1 MIALRSASSG
11 WLTVTVAVRLPP
23 LLSTDRR
30 AAASS
35 RAYCGASYL
44 RSGPRSVIGPPSKRN
59 PAQPITRACSLLA
72 TLGVHIVPQLLTVL
86 RTAFLVYVRV
96 LLFLQG
102 LFLVFLVW
110 AVFSRG
116 VPIAIVLVFSL
127 LGLAQI
133 VTALLLRR
141 GRRWAAISAIL
152 IEALWALAAAALGY
166 KTIKDWPLNLQL
178 AEQLTAVTALFLV
191 TIFGLAL
198 RPVRAYAGLVRR

>member
-1 MIALRSASSG
+1 M
-11 WLTVTVAVRLPP
+11 
-23 LLSTDRR
+23 
-30 AAASS
+30 
-35 RAYCGASYL
+35 
-44 RSGPRSVIGPPSKRN
+44 
-59 PAQPITRACSLLA
+59 
-72 TLGVHIVPQLLTVL
+72 HIVAQLLTVL

-102 LFLVFLVW
+102 LFLLFLVW

-116 VPIAIVLVFSL
+116 VPIAVVLIFSL
-127 LGLAQI
+127 LGLAEI
-133 VTALLLRR
+133 ATAIMLRR

-152 IEALWALAAAALGY
+152 IEVLWALVAAALGY

-191 TIFGLAL
+191 TIFGLLL

>member
-1 MIALRSASSG
+1 M
-11 WLTVTVAVRLPP
+11 
-23 LLSTDRR
+23 
-30 AAASS
+30 
-35 RAYCGASYL
+35 
-44 RSGPRSVIGPPSKRN
+44 
-59 PAQPITRACSLLA
+59 
-72 TLGVHIVPQLLTVL
+72 PQLLTVL

-116 VPIAIVLVFSL
+116 VPIAIVLLVSF

-133 VTALLLRR
+133 VTAVLLRR

-166 KTIKDWPLNLQL
+166 KTIRDWPLDLQL
-178 AEQLTAVTALFLV
+178 LEQLTAVTALFLV
-191 TIFGLAL
+191 TIFGLLL
-198 RPVRAYAGLVRR
+198 RPVRTYAGLVRR

>member
-1 MIALRSASSG
+1 M
-11 WLTVTVAVRLPP
+11 
-23 LLSTDRR
+23 
-30 AAASS
+30 
-35 RAYCGASYL
+35 
-44 RSGPRSVIGPPSKRN
+44 
-59 PAQPITRACSLLA
+59 
-72 TLGVHIVPQLLTVL
+72 HIVAQLLTVL

-102 LFLVFLVW
+102 LFLLFLVW

-116 VPIAIVLVFSL
+116 VPIAIVLLVSF

-133 VTALLLRR
+133 VTALMLRR

-152 IEALWALAAAALGY
+152 IEVLWALVAAALGY

-191 TIFGLAL
+191 TIFGLLL
-198 RPVRAYAGLVRR
+198 RPVRVYAGLVRR

>member
-1 MIALRSASSG
+1 MA
-11 WLTVTVAVRLPP
+11 
-23 LLSTDRR
+23 
-30 AAASS
+30 
-35 RAYCGASYL
+35 
-44 RSGPRSVIGPPSKRN
+44 
-59 PAQPITRACSLLA
+59 
-72 TLGVHIVPQLLTVL
+72 QLLTVL

-96 LLFLQG
+96 LLILQG
-102 LFLVFLVW
+102 LFLLFLVW

-116 VPIAIVLVFSL
+116 VPIAVVLLFSL

-152 IEALWALAAAALGY
+152 IEALWALVAAALGY

-191 TIFGLAL
+191 TIFGLLL
-198 RPVRAYAGLVRR
+198 RPVRVYAGLVRR

>member
-1 MIALRSASSG
+1 M
-11 WLTVTVAVRLPP
+11 
-23 LLSTDRR
+23 
-30 AAASS
+30 
-35 RAYCGASYL
+35 
-44 RSGPRSVIGPPSKRN
+44 
-59 PAQPITRACSLLA
+59 
-72 TLGVHIVPQLLTVL
+72 PQLLTVL

-116 VPIAIVLVFSL
+116 VPIAIVLLVSF

-133 VTALLLRR
+133 VTAVLLRR

-166 KTIKDWPLNLQL
+166 KTIRDWPLDLQL
-178 AEQLTAVTALFLV
+178 LEQLTAVTALFLA
-191 TIFGLAL
+191 TIFGLLL

>member
-1 MIALRSASSG
+1 M
-11 WLTVTVAVRLPP
+11 
-23 LLSTDRR
+23 
-30 AAASS
+30 
-35 RAYCGASYL
+35 
-44 RSGPRSVIGPPSKRN
+44 
-59 PAQPITRACSLLA
+59 
-72 TLGVHIVPQLLTVL
+72 HIVAQLLTVL

-102 LFLVFLVW
+102 LFLLFLVW

-116 VPIAIVLVFSL
+116 VPIAVVLLFSL

-133 VTALLLRR
+133 VTALMLRR

-152 IEALWALAAAALGY
+152 IEALWALVAAALGY

-191 TIFGLAL
+191 TIFGLLL

>member
-1 MIALRSASSG
+1 
-11 WLTVTVAVRLPP
+11 VA
-23 LLSTDRR
+23 
-30 AAASS
+30 
-35 RAYCGASYL
+35 
-44 RSGPRSVIGPPSKRN
+44 
-59 PAQPITRACSLLA
+59 
-72 TLGVHIVPQLLTVL
+72 QLLTVL

-102 LFLVFLVW
+102 LFLLFLVW

-116 VPIAIVLVFSL
+116 VPIAVVLFFSL
-127 LGLAQI
+127 LGLAEI
-133 VTALLLRR
+133 ATAIMLRR

-152 IEALWALAAAALGY
+152 IEVLWALVAAALGY

-191 TIFGLAL
+191 TIFGLLL

>member
-1 MIALRSASSG
+1 
-11 WLTVTVAVRLPP
+11 
-23 LLSTDRR
+23 
-30 AAASS
+30 
-35 RAYCGASYL
+35 
-44 RSGPRSVIGPPSKRN
+44 
-59 PAQPITRACSLLA
+59 
-72 TLGVHIVPQLLTVL
+72 VPQLLTVL

-116 VPIAIVLVFSL
+116 VPIAIVLLFSF

-166 KTIKDWPLNLQL
+166 KTIRDWPLDLQL
-178 AEQLTAVTALFLV
+178 LEQLTAVTALFLA
-191 TIFGLAL
+191 TIFGLLL

>member
-1 MIALRSASSG
+1 MA
-11 WLTVTVAVRLPP
+11 
-23 LLSTDRR
+23 
-30 AAASS
+30 
-35 RAYCGASYL
+35 
-44 RSGPRSVIGPPSKRN
+44 
-59 PAQPITRACSLLA
+59 
-72 TLGVHIVPQLLTVL
+72 QLLTVL

-96 LLFLQG
+96 LLILQG
-102 LFLVFLVW
+102 LFLLFLVW

-116 VPIAIVLVFSL
+116 VPIAVVLLFSL

-152 IEALWALAAAALGY
+152 IEALWALVAAALGY

-191 TIFGLAL
+191 TIFGLLL

>member
-1 MIALRSASSG
+1 
-11 WLTVTVAVRLPP
+11 
-23 LLSTDRR
+23 
-30 AAASS
+30 
-35 RAYCGASYL
+35 
-44 RSGPRSVIGPPSKRN
+44 
-59 PAQPITRACSLLA
+59 
-72 TLGVHIVPQLLTVL
+72 VHIVAQLLTVL

-102 LFLVFLVW
+102 LFLLFLVW

-116 VPIAIVLVFSL
+116 VPIAVVLFFSL
-127 LGLAQI
+127 LGLAEI
-133 VTALLLRR
+133 ATAIMLRR

-152 IEALWALAAAALGY
+152 IEVLWALVAAALGY

-191 TIFGLAL
+191 TIFGLLL

>member
-1 MIALRSASSG
+1 
-11 WLTVTVAVRLPP
+11 VA
-23 LLSTDRR
+23 
-30 AAASS
+30 
-35 RAYCGASYL
+35 
-44 RSGPRSVIGPPSKRN
+44 
-59 PAQPITRACSLLA
+59 
-72 TLGVHIVPQLLTVL
+72 QLLTVL

-116 VPIAIVLVFSL
+116 VPIAIVLLVSF

-133 VTALLLRR
+133 VTAVLLRR

-166 KTIKDWPLNLQL
+166 KTIRDWPLDLQL
-178 AEQLTAVTALFLV
+178 LEQLTAVTALFLA
-191 TIFGLAL
+191 TIFGLLL

>member
-1 MIALRSASSG
+1 M
-11 WLTVTVAVRLPP
+11 
-23 LLSTDRR
+23 
-30 AAASS
+30 
-35 RAYCGASYL
+35 
-44 RSGPRSVIGPPSKRN
+44 
-59 PAQPITRACSLLA
+59 
-72 TLGVHIVPQLLTVL
+72 PQLLTVL

-116 VPIAIVLVFSL
+116 VPIAIVLLVSF

-133 VTALLLRR
+133 VTAVLLRR

-152 IEALWALAAAALGY
+152 IEALWALAAAALDY
-166 KTIKDWPLNLQL
+166 KTIRDWPLDLQL
-178 AEQLTAVTALFLV
+178 LEQLTAVTALFLA
-191 TIFGLAL
+191 TIFGLLL

>member
-1 MIALRSASSG
+1 M
-11 WLTVTVAVRLPP
+11 
-23 LLSTDRR
+23 
-30 AAASS
+30 
-35 RAYCGASYL
+35 
-44 RSGPRSVIGPPSKRN
+44 
-59 PAQPITRACSLLA
+59 
-72 TLGVHIVPQLLTVL
+72 HIVPQLLTVL

-116 VPIAIVLVFSL
+116 VPIAIVLLVSF

-133 VTALLLRR
+133 VTAVLLRR

-166 KTIKDWPLNLQL
+166 KTIRDWPLDLQL
-178 AEQLTAVTALFLV
+178 LEQLTAVTALFLA
-191 TIFGLAL
+191 TIFGLLL

>member
-1 MIALRSASSG
+1 
-11 WLTVTVAVRLPP
+11 
-23 LLSTDRR
+23 
-30 AAASS
+30 
-35 RAYCGASYL
+35 
-44 RSGPRSVIGPPSKRN
+44 
-59 PAQPITRACSLLA
+59 
-72 TLGVHIVPQLLTVL
+72 VHIVPQLLTVL

-166 KTIKDWPLNLQL
+166 KTIRDWPLDLQL
-178 AEQLTAVTALFLV
+178 LEQLTAVTALFLV
-191 TIFGLAL
+191 TIFGLLL

>member
-1 MIALRSASSG
+1 MA
-11 WLTVTVAVRLPP
+11 
-23 LLSTDRR
+23 
-30 AAASS
+30 
-35 RAYCGASYL
+35 
-44 RSGPRSVIGPPSKRN
+44 
-59 PAQPITRACSLLA
+59 
-72 TLGVHIVPQLLTVL
+72 QLLTVL

-102 LFLVFLVW
+102 LFLLFLVW

-116 VPIAIVLVFSL
+116 VPIAVVLFLSL
-127 LGLAQI
+127 LGLAEI
-133 VTALLLRR
+133 ATAIMLRR

-152 IEALWALAAAALGY
+152 IEVLWALVAAALGY

-191 TIFGLAL
+191 TIFGLLL

>member
-1 MIALRSASSG
+1 
-11 WLTVTVAVRLPP
+11 
-23 LLSTDRR
+23 
-30 AAASS
+30 
-35 RAYCGASYL
+35 
-44 RSGPRSVIGPPSKRN
+44 
-59 PAQPITRACSLLA
+59 
-72 TLGVHIVPQLLTVL
+72 VHIVPQLLTVL

-116 VPIAIVLVFSL
+116 VPIAIVLLVSF

-133 VTALLLRR
+133 VTAVLLRR

-166 KTIKDWPLNLQL
+166 KTIRDWPLDLQL
-178 AEQLTAVTALFLV
+178 LEQLTAVTALFLA
-191 TIFGLAL
+191 TIFGLLL

>member
-1 MIALRSASSG
+1 
-11 WLTVTVAVRLPP
+11 
-23 LLSTDRR
+23 
-30 AAASS
+30 
-35 RAYCGASYL
+35 
-44 RSGPRSVIGPPSKRN
+44 
-59 PAQPITRACSLLA
+59 
-72 TLGVHIVPQLLTVL
+72 VPQLLTVL

-116 VPIAIVLVFSL
+116 VPIAIVLLVSF

-133 VTALLLRR
+133 VTAVLLRR

-166 KTIKDWPLNLQL
+166 KTIRDWPLDLQL
-178 AEQLTAVTALFLV
+178 LEQLTAVTALFLA
-191 TIFGLAL
+191 TIFGLLL

>member
-1 MIALRSASSG
+1 
-11 WLTVTVAVRLPP
+11 VP
-23 LLSTDRR
+23 
-30 AAASS
+30 
-35 RAYCGASYL
+35 
-44 RSGPRSVIGPPSKRN
+44 
-59 PAQPITRACSLLA
+59 ACSLLV
-72 TLGVHIVPQLLTVL
+72 TLGVHIVAQLLTVL

-102 LFLVFLVW
+102 LFLLFLVW

-116 VPIAIVLVFSL
+116 VPIAVVLFFSL
-127 LGLAQI
+127 LGLAEI
-133 VTALLLRR
+133 ATAIMLRR

-152 IEALWALAAAALGY
+152 IEVLWALVAAALGY

-191 TIFGLAL
+191 TIFGLLL